1 MPTITTNGVE
11 LYYDREGQGEPVL
24 LVHGYMFGG
33 DYWRPQIDALK
44 SEYDVIN
51 VDLRG
56 QGRSQTTT
64 DLADYDLWNQVED
77 VFGLIDQLGIA
88 PVHWVGL
95 SMGGFIGM
103 RMALKHPEVLRD
115 LVLINTTDLPEVD
128 EKKEIYTAFRQVA
141 RDGGLDQVAEALP
154 VTFFKQS
161 YIDGQPDKVQAWI
174 DGCLAANTEGLLLAS
189 EGIDIREDISDR
201 TPSIN
206 LPTLVIHGTEDVAID
221 PERGEALAARI
232 PGARLE
238 MIDAG
243 HQSNVDTPD
252 AVTHLLQGW
261 LAEMRQP
268 ARAGSTG

>member
-1 MPTITTNGVE
+1 MPTITTNGVQIF
-11 LYYDREGQGEPVL
+11 YRREGQGEPVL

-44 SEYDVIN
+44 SDYEVID

-56 QGRSQTTT
+56 QGRSETTT

-77 VFGLIDQLGIA
+77 LYGVIEQLGIG

-103 RMALKHPEVLRD
+103 RMALRHPEVIRD
-115 LVLINTTDLPEVD
+115 LVLIDTTDLPEAED
-128 EKKEIYTAFRQVA
+128 KKEIYAAFRQVS
-141 RDGGLDQVAEALP
+141 RDGGLATVAAALP
-154 VTFFKQS
+154 TTFFKQS
-161 YIDGQPDKVQAWI
+161 CIDGESEKVKAWI
-174 DGCLAANTEGLLLAS
+174 DGCLAANAEGLLLAS
-189 EGIDIREDISDR
+189 EAIDLRDDISDR

-206 LPTLVIHGTEDVAID
+206 LPTLVIHGTEDVAVP
-221 PERGEALAARI
+221 PERGEALAGRI

-238 MIDAG
+238 WIEGAG

-252 AVTHLLQGW
+252 EVSRLLQGF
-261 LAEMRQP
+261 LAERRQT
-268 ARAGSTG
+268 AGSTG